1 MKSNRYFLAF
11 ILPLATLIALYAQG
25 VWSYSTLILAFVI
38 IPGLELFTAPDTG
51 GVDTLEAEEAV
62 AKDRLYDLLLYAM
75 VPVQYASLAWFL
87 WTVSQSLD
95 AFTRTGLILSMGVQC
110 GAVGINVAHELGH
123 RVTRFDRSLARAL
136 LLSSLYMHFI
146 VEHNRGHHKNVATP
160 LDPASARLNEPIYTF
175 WFRTIIGSFR
185 SAWNIERGLQKKAG
199 RSTLNLRNEMV
210 QALLM
215 QLFLC
220 ILIYLVFG
228 WMGLTAFLFAALI
241 GILLLETVNYIEHYG
256 LRRKQLDNGRYERV
270 QPWHS
275 WNSDYPIGR
284 IVLFELTRHSD
295 HHYKASRKYPL
306 LGHLENSPQLPAGYP
321 AMMLLSLVP
330 PLFFR
335 VVNPRVKAASR

>member
-1 MKSNRYFLAF
+1 M
-11 ILPLATLIALYAQG
+11 ALYLQG
-25 VWSYSTLILAFVI
+25 IWSYSTLILAFVI
-38 IPGLELFTAPDTG
+38 IPGLELMTAPDKSG
-51 GVDTLEAEEAV
+51 IGSEEDENHV
-62 AKDRLYDLLLYAM
+62 LQDRLYDLLLYAM
-75 VPVQYASLAWFL
+75 VPAQYITLGWFL
-87 WTVSQSLD
+87 WTVVGPID

-123 RVTRFDRSLARAL
+123 RTTRFERNLARAL

-175 WFRTIIGSFR
+175 WFRTIVGSFL
-185 SAWNIERGLQKKAG
+185 SAWNIERSLQEKSG
-199 RSTLNLRNEMV
+199 RSTWNIRNEML
-210 QALLM
+210 QALVIEGGL
-215 QLFLC
+215 LTLLY
-220 ILIYLVFG
+220 LIFG
-228 WMGLTAFLFAALI
+228 WMGLKAFLLTSLI

-256 LRRKQLDNGRYERV
+256 LRRKQLENGRYERV

-306 LGHLENSPQLPAGYP
+306 LRHLEGSPQLPAGYP

-335 VVNPRVKAASR
+335 VINPRIESTSQ